1 MKTRQP
7 SLSRIPLAFP
17 TCVTI
22 QQFLNPVSKWHK
34 LLRFSKR
41 MNIWFWECW
50 EDTQEDL
57 SVPTVDSLQPCFRS
71 SSKWASL
78 LVSPLRISEELPPIL
93 RRRIFTGQ
101 IMCHSSGSRRPN
113 QSPQVSGSEE
123 GSYSFRISL
132 NMLPH
137 RGRNSASR
145 HPKGHSALRVT
156 IYHISPHQKDNPRV
170 PVSRLFKIYVIN
182 HQEPRVLPLRR
193 TRVGYPSSDNLFI
206 PRIKNTPRHHHGRRM

>member
-1 MKTRQP
+1 
-7 SLSRIPLAFP
+7 
-17 TCVTI
+17 
-22 QQFLNPVSKWHK
+22 
-34 LLRFSKR
+34 
-41 MNIWFWECW
+41 MNIWFRECW

-78 LVSPLRISEELPPIL
+78 LVSPFRISEELPPIL

-101 IMCHSSGSRRPN
+101 IMCHSSGSQGPN

-123 GSYSFRISL
+123 RSYSFRISL

-145 HPKGHSALRVT
+145 HPKGHSTLRVT
-156 IYHISPHQKDNPRV
+156 IYHIGPHQKDNPRV
-170 PVSRLFKIYVIN
+170 PVSRLFKTCVIN

-193 TRVGYPSSDNLFI
+193 TRVGYPSSDNLI
-206 PRIKNTPRHHHGRRM
+206 IISHQEHPKASLWKAYVSCCNSLPHDQPLAYLAAPESTLR

>member
-1 MKTRQP
+1 M
-7 SLSRIPLAFP
+7 
-17 TCVTI
+17 
-22 QQFLNPVSKWHK
+22 
-34 LLRFSKR
+34 
-41 MNIWFWECW
+41 
-50 EDTQEDL
+50 
-57 SVPTVDSLQPCFRS
+57 
-71 SSKWASL
+71 
-78 LVSPLRISEELPPIL
+78 SPLRISEELPPIL

-123 GSYSFRISL
+123 GSYSFRISP

-156 IYHISPHQKDNPRV
+156 IYHIGPHQKDNPRV

-182 HQEPRVLPLRR
+182 HQNQESFPSGEPESDILALTISSYLASR
-193 TRVGYPSSDNLFI
+193 TPQGIIMEGVCELLLQSPTRPTTSLLGSS
-206 PRIKNTPRHHHGRRM
+206 